1 MALQMFSP
9 LERPPT
15 MGTLTHHSAP
25 TACEASVYPF
35 RFSKGPSSFM
45 ALASRVSVWLAL
57 GVSIERTVGQHSC
70 LSKLRG
76 LGNEGGLGALG
87 S

>member
-15 MGTLTHHSAP
+15 MGTLTYHFAP
-25 TACEASVYPF
+25 TPCETPLYPF

-45 ALASRVSVWLAL
+45 ALAIGVSVWLAL

-76 LGNEGGLGALG
+76 LGNEGVLGALG